1 MIGKITLVV
10 YSNTFHAICTFLYHL
25 KTSEDTERDQWHE
38 ITLFMYNVEK
48 WPNILKKFCGVN
60 IFRDVWPY
68 FNIMNE
74 TVW

>member
-38 ITLFMYNVEK
+38 ITLFMYNVAK
-48 WPNILKKFCGVN
+48 
-60 IFRDVWPY
+60 
-68 FNIMNE
+68 
-74 TVW
+74 